1 MSALDPRQSRIRVA
15 RFLTNW
21 KVNFM
26 TESMLRHSP
35 FAGSRLLVV
44 CAAVLAAA
52 AASAQPAVREMPSL
66 APMIEKISPAVVNIS
81 VSGSVTEGAS
91 PLANDEFFKRFF
103 DFKEPQQER
112 KHEVEAAGSG
122 VIVDA
127 AKGYILTNH
136 HVIENAD
143 KITVTLLDNR
153 SLSAKVI
160 GSDKGSDLAVVKV
173 EASGLTSMPL
183 GDSSKL
189 RVGDYVVAIGNP
201 FGFSHTVTSGIVS
214 ALGRSGINRD
224 AYEDF
229 IQTDASINPGNSGG
243 ALANLNGE
251 LVGINSA
258 IISRSG
264 GNIGIGFAIPM
275 NMARS
280 IMEQLISFGSVSRG
294 LLGVSINDVSP
305 EVAATYGLHDNS
317 GALVMAVSP
326 DSSAEHAGI
335 RIDDVIVTI
344 NGTHVRDS
352 GSLRNS
358 IGLLRP
364 GDKVKVGLI
373 REGKETNV
381 TATLG
386 ASTATSA
393 KTEPE
398 PEKNVGL
405 DEVFEGAEIV
415 DAPSSTPGLLVRRVD
430 PGSPAADR
438 GLRPGDIITKVNRMR
453 VRNMA
458 DAKPL
463 LRDARSIIIE
473 VQRGGRSQLILMR

>member
-1 MSALDPRQSRIRVA
+1 MTQS
-15 RFLTNW
+15 L
-21 KVNFM
+21 
-26 TESMLRHSP
+26 LQPYP
-35 FAGSRLLVV
+35 FVGSRSTVLL
-44 CAAVLAAA
+44 AGLLATAT
-52 AASAQPAVREMPSL
+52 ASAQFPTREMPSL

-81 VSGSVTEGAS
+81 VSGSVTEGAN

-103 DFKEPQQER
+103 DFNAPQER

-183 GDSSKL
+183 ADSSKL

-201 FGFSHTVTSGIVS
+201 FGFSDTVTSGIVS

-305 EVAATYGLHDNS
+305 EVATTYKLHDNS

-344 NGTHVRDS
+344 NGTHVKDS

-364 GDKVKVGLI
+364 GDQIKVGLI
-373 REGKETNV
+373 RDGKETNV

-386 ASTATSA
+386 ASTAANA
-393 KTEPE
+393 KAEPE
-398 PEKNVGL
+398 PEKKVGL

-415 DAPSSTPGLLVRRVD
+415 DAPAATPGLLVHRVD

-438 GLRPGDIITKVNRMR
+438 GLRPGDVITKINRMR

-463 LRDARSIIIE
+463 LRDAPSIIVE
-473 VQRGGRSQLILMR
+473 VQRAGRSQLILMR

>member
-1 MSALDPRQSRIRVA
+1 MTQSLLRQSSFV
-15 RFLTNW
+15 
-21 KVNFM
+21 
-26 TESMLRHSP
+26 
-35 FAGSRLLVV
+35 GSRLMV
-44 CAAVLAAA
+44 VLATLLATA
-52 AASAQPAVREMPSL
+52 TASAQFATREMPSL

-81 VSGSVTEGAS
+81 VSGSVTEGGN

-103 DFKEPQQER
+103 DFKDKEPQER

-183 GDSSKL
+183 ADSSKL

-264 GNIGIGFAIPM
+264 GNIGIGFAIPV

-305 EVAATYGLHDNS
+305 EVAASYGLHDNS

-335 RIDDVIVTI
+335 HIDDVIVNI

-352 GSLRNS
+352 GSLRNA

-381 TATLG
+381 TATL
-386 ASTATSA
+386 TALTAATA
-393 KTEPE
+393 KVEPE
-398 PEKNVGL
+398 PEKSVGL

-415 DAPSSTPGLLVRRVD
+415 DAPSATPGLLVHRVD

-438 GLRPGDIITKVNRMR
+438 GLRPGDIITKVNRVR

-473 VQRGGRSQLILMR
+473 VQRSGRSQLILMR

>member
-1 MSALDPRQSRIRVA
+1 MTQSLLRQCPFVGPR
-15 RFLTNW
+15 LT
-21 KVNFM
+21 VV
-26 TESMLRHSP
+26 L
-35 FAGSRLLVV
+35 AGLLVT
-44 CAAVLAAA
+44 AT
-52 AASAQPAVREMPSL
+52 ASAQFATREMPSL

-81 VSGSVTEGAS
+81 VSGSVTEGAN

-317 GALVMAVSP
+317 GALVMAISP

-364 GDKVKVGLI
+364 GDQVKVGLI

-386 ASTATSA
+386 ASTAASA
-393 KTEPE
+393 KAEPE

-430 PGSPAADR
+430 PSSPAADR
-438 GLRPGDIITKVNRMR
+438 GLRPGDVITKINRMR

>member
-1 MSALDPRQSRIRVA
+1 MTQSLLRPYAFGPR
-15 RFLTNW
+15 
-21 KVNFM
+21 
-26 TESMLRHSP
+26 SM
-35 FAGSRLLVV
+35 V
-44 CAAVLAAA
+44 VLAALLA
-52 AASAQPAVREMPSL
+52 AATASAQPATREMPSL

-81 VSGSVTEGAS
+81 VSGSVTEAS
-91 PLANDEFFKRFF
+91 NPLANDEFFKRFF
-103 DFKEPQQER
+103 DFNVPQER

-352 GSLRNS
+352 GSLRNT

-373 REGKETNV
+373 REGKETSV

-386 ASTATSA
+386 ASTAASA
-393 KTEPE
+393 KAEPE

-438 GLRPGDIITKVNRMR
+438 GLRPGDIITKINRMR

>member
-1 MSALDPRQSRIRVA
+1 
-15 RFLTNW
+15 
-21 KVNFM
+21 M
-26 TESMLRHSP
+26 TESLLRQSP
-35 FAGSRLLVV
+35 FVDSRLML
-44 CAAVLAAA
+44 VLAALLA
-52 AASAQPAVREMPSL
+52 APTAWAQFPTREMPSL

-81 VSGSVTEGAS
+81 VSGSVAEGN

-103 DFKEPQQER
+103 DFNGPQNAPQQER

-173 EASGLTSMPL
+173 DASGLTSMPL
-183 GDSSKL
+183 ADSSKL

-243 ALANLNGE
+243 ALSNLNGE

-305 EVAATYGLHDNS
+305 EVATTYGLHDNS

-364 GDKVKVGLI
+364 GDQVKVGLV

-381 TATLG
+381 TATLS
-386 ASTATSA
+386 ASTAASA
-393 KTEPE
+393 KAEPE
-398 PEKNVGL
+398 PEKKVGL
-405 DEVFEGAEIV
+405 DELFEGAEIV
-415 DAPSSTPGLLVRRVD
+415 DAPASTPGLLVHRVD

-438 GLRPGDIITKVNRMR
+438 GLRPGDVITKINRIR

-473 VQRGGRSQLILMR
+473 VQRSGRSQLILMR

>member
-1 MSALDPRQSRIRVA
+1 MTQSLLRQS
-15 RFLTNW
+15 
-21 KVNFM
+21 
-26 TESMLRHSP
+26 P
-35 FAGSRLLVV
+35 FVGSRPLF
-44 CAAVLAAA
+44 VLATLLATA
-52 AASAQPAVREMPSL
+52 AASAQPATREMPSL

-81 VSGSVTEGAS
+81 VSGSVTEAS
-91 PLANDEFFKRFF
+91 NPLANDEFFKRFF
-103 DFKEPQQER
+103 DFKEPQER

-122 VIVDA
+122 VIVGA

-364 GDKVKVGLI
+364 GDQVKVGLI

-386 ASTATSA
+386 ASTAANTKA
-393 KTEPE
+393 EPE

-438 GLRPGDIITKVNRMR
+438 GLRPGDVITKVNRMR

>member
-1 MSALDPRQSRIRVA
+1 MTQSLLRQYRFVGSRSIVVLSAL
-15 RFLTNW
+15 
-21 KVNFM
+21 
-26 TESMLRHSP
+26 
-35 FAGSRLLVV
+35 
-44 CAAVLAAA
+44 LAAA
-52 AASAQPAVREMPSL
+52 TVSAQPATREVPSL

-81 VSGSVTEGAS
+81 VSGSVTEAGN

-103 DFKEPQQER
+103 DFNTPQER

-294 LLGVSINDVSP
+294 LLGVQINDVSP

-352 GSLRNS
+352 GSLRNT

-364 GDKVKVGLI
+364 GDQVKVGVI
-373 REGKETNV
+373 RDGKNINV

-386 ASTATSA
+386 ASTAANA

-398 PEKNVGL
+398 PEPDVGL
-405 DEVFEGAEIV
+405 DEMFEGAEVV

-430 PGSPAADR
+430 PGSPAEDR
-438 GLRPGDIITKVNRMR
+438 GLRPGDIITKINRMR

>member
-1 MSALDPRQSRIRVA
+1 
-15 RFLTNW
+15 
-21 KVNFM
+21 
-26 TESMLRHSP
+26 
-35 FAGSRLLVV
+35 
-44 CAAVLAAA
+44 
-52 AASAQPAVREMPSL
+52 
-66 APMIEKISPAVVNIS
+66 
-81 VSGSVTEGAS
+81 
-91 PLANDEFFKRFF
+91 
-103 DFKEPQQER
+103 
-112 KHEVEAAGSG
+112 
-122 VIVDA
+122 
-127 AKGYILTNH
+127 
-136 HVIENAD
+136 
-143 KITVTLLDNR
+143 VTLLDNR

-173 EASGLTSMPL
+173 DASGLTSMPL

-214 ALGRSGINRD
+214 ALGRSGINRE

-243 ALANLNGE
+243 ALSNLNGE

-305 EVAATYGLHDNS
+305 EVATTYKLHDNS

-335 RIDDVIVTI
+335 RIDDVIVSI
-344 NGTHVRDS
+344 NDTHVRDS
-352 GSLRNS
+352 GSLRNAV
-358 IGLLRP
+358 GLLRP

-373 REGKETNV
+373 REGKETSV

-386 ASTATSA
+386 ASTAANA
-393 KTEPE
+393 KAEPE
-398 PEKNVGL
+398 PEKDVGV
-405 DEVFEGAEIV
+405 DEIFEGAEV
-415 DAPSSTPGLLVRRVD
+415 ADAPASTPGLLVRRVD

-438 GLRPGDIITKVNRMR
+438 GLRPGDIITKVNRVR

-463 LRDARSIIIE
+463 LKDARSIIIE
-473 VQRGGRSQLILMR
+473 VQRAGRSQLILMR

>member
-1 MSALDPRQSRIRVA
+1 MTQSLLRQYAFV
-15 RFLTNW
+15 
-21 KVNFM
+21 
-26 TESMLRHSP
+26 
-35 FAGSRLLVV
+35 GSRLIVALAASL
-44 CAAVLAAA
+44 AAVT
-52 AASAQPAVREMPSL
+52 ASAQPATREMPSL

-81 VSGSVTEGAS
+81 VSGSVTES
-91 PLANDEFFKRFF
+91 NPLANDEFFKRFF
-103 DFKEPQQER
+103 DFNAPNAPEER

-173 EASGLTSMPL
+173 DASGLTSMPL

-243 ALANLNGE
+243 ALSNLNGE

-264 GNIGIGFAIPM
+264 GNIGIGFAIPV

-317 GALVMAVSP
+317 GALVMAISP

-352 GSLRNS
+352 GSLRNAV
-358 IGLLRP
+358 GLLRP
-364 GDKVKVGLI
+364 GDQVKVGLI

-386 ASTATSA
+386 ASTAASTKA
-393 KTEPE
+393 EPE
-398 PEKNVGL
+398 PEQKAGL

-438 GLRPGDIITKVNRMR
+438 GLRPGDVITKINRMR

>member
-1 MSALDPRQSRIRVA
+1 MTQS
-15 RFLTNW
+15 LLW
-21 KVNFM
+21 
-26 TESMLRHSP
+26 HSP
-35 FAGSRLLVV
+35 HLVSRSL
-44 CAAVLAAA
+44 AVLATMLAA
-52 AASAQPAVREMPSL
+52 TAVSAQPATREMPSL

-81 VSGSVTEGAS
+81 VSGSVTEAS
-91 PLANDEFFKRFF
+91 NPLANDEFFKRFF
-103 DFKEPQQER
+103 EFKDSPQER

-173 EASGLTSMPL
+173 DASGLTSMPL

-214 ALGRSGINRD
+214 ALGRSGINRE

-280 IMEQLISFGSVSRG
+280 IMEQLITFGSVSRG

-305 EVAATYGLHDNS
+305 EVATTYKLHDNS

-335 RIDDVIVTI
+335 RIDDVIVSI
-344 NGTHVRDS
+344 NDTHVRDS
-352 GSLRNS
+352 GSLRNAV
-358 IGLLRP
+358 GLLRP
-364 GDKVKVGLI
+364 GDKVRVGLI
-373 REGKETNV
+373 REGKETSV

-386 ASTATSA
+386 ASTAANA
-393 KTEPE
+393 KAEPE
-398 PEKNVGL
+398 PEKNVGV
-405 DEVFEGAEIV
+405 DEIFEGAEIV
-415 DAPSSTPGLLVRRVD
+415 DAPAATPGLLVRRVD

-438 GLRPGDIITKVNRMR
+438 GLRPGDIITKVNRIR

-463 LRDARSIIIE
+463 LKDARSIIIE
-473 VQRGGRSQLILMR
+473 VQRAGRNQLILMR

>member
-1 MSALDPRQSRIRVA
+1 
-15 RFLTNW
+15 
-21 KVNFM
+21 
-26 TESMLRHSP
+26 
-35 FAGSRLLVV
+35 
-44 CAAVLAAA
+44 
-52 AASAQPAVREMPSL
+52 
-66 APMIEKISPAVVNIS
+66 MIEKISPAVVNIS
-81 VSGSVTEGAS
+81 VSGSVTEAGN

-103 DFKEPQQER
+103 DFNAPQQER

-173 EASGLTSMPL
+173 DASGLTSMPL

-294 LLGVSINDVSP
+294 LLGVQHQRRLAGSRDHLW
-305 EVAATYGLHDNS
+305 ATRQLGRARH
-317 GALVMAVSP
+317 G
-326 DSSAEHAGI
+326 
-335 RIDDVIVTI
+335 
-344 NGTHVRDS
+344 
-352 GSLRNS
+352 
-358 IGLLRP
+358 
-364 GDKVKVGLI
+364 
-373 REGKETNV
+373 RE
-381 TATLG
+381 
-386 ASTATSA
+386 
-393 KTEPE
+393 
-398 PEKNVGL
+398 
-405 DEVFEGAEIV
+405 
-415 DAPSSTPGLLVRRVD
+415 PGLVGRARRH
-430 PGSPAADR
+430 PHRRRDR
-438 GLRPGDIITKVNRMR
+438 HHQRH
-453 VRNMA
+453 
-458 DAKPL
+458 
-463 LRDARSIIIE
+463 ARA
-473 VQRGGRSQLILMR
+473 

>member
-1 MSALDPRQSRIRVA
+1 
-15 RFLTNW
+15 
-21 KVNFM
+21 
-26 TESMLRHSP
+26 MLM
-35 FAGSRLLVV
+35 
-44 CAAVLAAA
+44 LAALLA
-52 AASAQPAVREMPSL
+52 TATASAQPATREMPSL

-81 VSGSVTEGAS
+81 VSGNVTEAAN

-173 EASGLTSMPL
+173 DASGLTSMPL

-352 GSLRNS
+352 GSLRNA

-373 REGKETNV
+373 REGKEANV

-386 ASTATSA
+386 ASTVANTKA
-393 KTEPE
+393 EPE

-415 DAPSSTPGLLVRRVD
+415 DAPASTPGLLVRRVD
-430 PGSPAADR
+430 PGSPAAER
-438 GLRPGDIITKVNRMR
+438 GLRPGDVITKINRMR

>member
-1 MSALDPRQSRIRVA
+1 
-15 RFLTNW
+15 
-21 KVNFM
+21 
-26 TESMLRHSP
+26 
-35 FAGSRLLVV
+35 
-44 CAAVLAAA
+44 VL
-52 AASAQPAVREMPSL
+52 
-66 APMIEKISPAVVNIS
+66 
-81 VSGSVTEGAS
+81 
-91 PLANDEFFKRFF
+91 
-103 DFKEPQQER
+103 
-112 KHEVEAAGSG
+112 
-122 VIVDA
+122 
-127 AKGYILTNH
+127 
-136 HVIENAD
+136 
-143 KITVTLLDNR
+143 
-153 SLSAKVI
+153 
-160 GSDKGSDLAVVKV
+160 KV
-173 EASGLTSMPL
+173 EANGLTSMPL
-183 GDSSKL
+183 GDSSRL

-264 GNIGIGFAIPM
+264 GNIGIGFAIPV

-326 DSSAEHAGI
+326 DSSAERAGI
-335 RIDDVIVTI
+335 RIDDVIVSV

-352 GSLRNS
+352 GSLRNT

-364 GDKVKVGLI
+364 GDQVKVGLI
-373 REGKETNV
+373 RDGKEMNV
-381 TATLG
+381 TAVLG
-386 ASTATSA
+386 ASTAANA

-398 PEKNVGL
+398 PEKKPDL

-415 DAPSSTPGLLVRRVD
+415 DNPGSTGLLVRRVD

-438 GLRPGDIITKVNRMR
+438 GLRPGDVITKINRMR

-463 LRDARSIIIE
+463 LRNARSIIIE
-473 VQRGGRSQLILMR
+473 IQRGGRNQLILMR

>member
-1 MSALDPRQSRIRVA
+1 MTQSLLRQY
-15 RFLTNW
+15 RF
-21 KVNFM
+21 V
-26 TESMLRHSP
+26 
-35 FAGSRLLVV
+35 GSRSMVVFATLL
-44 CAAVLAAA
+44 ATAT
-52 AASAQPAVREMPSL
+52 ASAQFATREVPSL

-81 VSGSVTEGAS
+81 VSGSVTEGGGN

-103 DFKEPQQER
+103 DFKEPQER

-173 EASGLTSMPL
+173 DASGLTSMPL

-280 IMEQLISFGSVSRG
+280 IMEQLISFGGVSRG

-305 EVAATYGLHDNS
+305 EVATTYKLHDNS

-335 RIDDVIVTI
+335 RIDDVITTI

-352 GSLRNS
+352 GSLRNA

-364 GDKVKVGLI
+364 GDQVKVGLI

-381 TATLG
+381 TATLSALAA
-386 ASTATSA
+386 ASTKA
-393 KTEPE
+393 EPE
-398 PEKNVGL
+398 PEKSVGL

-415 DAPSSTPGLLVRRVD
+415 DAPAATPGLLVHRVD

-438 GLRPGDIITKVNRMR
+438 GLHPGDVITKINRTR

-463 LRDARSIIIE
+463 LRDAHSIIIE
-473 VQRGGRSQLILMR
+473 VQRAGRSQLILMR